1 MADTHN
7 ISQRVQQ
14 QRQFFAT
21 GQTRD
26 LGFRRQQL
34 QRLKQ
39 MMVENRRLILDAVIA
54 DLGRPELEASFE
66 MAALTEINYAIKQLK
81 SWAKPKKV
89 PVSPAQF
96 PASARVYPEPLGVV
110 LIIGPWNYPFQLMM
124 TPLVGAIAAGNCAIL
139 KPSELAAETSKV
151 ITDLIEKTFDPA
163 YIVAVEGGVETAQ
176 TLLNQKFDHI
186 FFTGGTK
193 VGQVVMEAAAK
204 QLTPVTLELG
214 GKSPCIV
221 DHEVNI
227 QIAAKRIIWG
237 KFLNAGQTCIAPDYL
252 LVDRSIKSELLTAL
266 QQTIHDFYGENP
278 QESPDYARMISPK
291 HWQRLTQFLDKGK
304 IVIGGQTNLEEK
316 YIAPTIIDEVSWE
329 DPVMQDE
336 IFGPILPVL
345 EYQSLEKAIVQINA
359 RPKPLALYFFS
370 NNSAKQQQVLQ
381 GTSSGGILF
390 NDTVLQVGSQFLP
403 FGGVGNS
410 GIGSYHGKASFD
422 TFSHYKSVL
431 KKSFRFDFSVRYP
444 PYLKKLKLMN
454 FFVSR

>member
-1 MADTHN
+1 MADTDN
-7 ISQRVQQ
+7 ILQRVQQ

-26 LGFRRQQL
+26 ISFRLQQL

-39 MMVENRRLILDAVIA
+39 GMIENRRSILDAVIT

-66 MAALTEINYAIKQLK
+66 MASLIEINYAIKQLK

-89 PVSPAQF
+89 PISLAQF
-96 PASARVYPEPLGVV
+96 PASAQVYPEPLGVV
-110 LIIGPWNYPFQLMM
+110 LIIGPWNYPFQLMI
-124 TPLVGAIAAGNCAIL
+124 TPLVGAIAAGNCAII
-139 KPSELAAETSKV
+139 KPSELAVETSKV
-151 ITDLIEKTFDPA
+151 ITNLIQNTFDPA
-163 YIVAVEGGVETAQ
+163 YIAAVEGGVETAQ
-176 TLLNQKFDHI
+176 TLLTQKFDHI

-193 VGQVVMEAAAK
+193 VAQVVMEAAAK

-221 DHEVNI
+221 DREVDLKL
-227 QIAAKRIIWG
+227 AAKRIIWG

-252 LVDRSIKSELLTAL
+252 LVDQSIKSKLLTAL

-278 QESPDYARMISPK
+278 QESPDFARMISPK
-291 HWQRLTQFLDKGK
+291 HWQRLTQFLDLGK
-304 IVIGGQTNLEEK
+304 IIIGGQTNLEEK
-316 YIAPTIIDEVSWE
+316 YIAPTIIDGVSWE
-329 DPVMQDE
+329 DPVMKDE

-345 EYQSLEKAIVQINA
+345 EYTDLTEAIATVNS

-370 NNSAKQQQVLQ
+370 NNSAKQKQVLQ
-381 GTSSGGILF
+381 TTSSGGVVF
-390 NDTVLQVGSQFLP
+390 NDTVLQFSSKFLP

-410 GIGSYHGKASFD
+410 GMGSCHGKASFD

-431 KKSFRFDFSVRYP
+431 KKSFRFDFPVRYP
-444 PYLKKLKLMN
+444 PYKKKVKLMN
-454 FFVSR
+454 FILSR